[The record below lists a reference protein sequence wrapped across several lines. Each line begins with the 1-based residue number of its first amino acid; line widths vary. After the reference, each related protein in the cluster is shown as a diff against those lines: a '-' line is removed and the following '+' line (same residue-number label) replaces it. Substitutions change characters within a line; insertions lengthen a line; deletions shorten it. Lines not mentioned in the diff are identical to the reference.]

1 MKYYF
6 LASFLLIHTLLFSQ
20 TTGLKGQLSG
30 WGMINR
36 NADTETYVGIRY
48 LPELMIA
55 KEVGNA
61 QTVDFVGSVNAYRF
75 GQVHSRDNV
84 TSDGE
89 IKFYRL
95 WARYSAANFEAR
107 LGLQKIN
114 FGAAMLMRPLM
125 WFDRI
130 DPRDP
135 LQITDGVYALLLR
148 YYFLNNANIW
158 LWGLYS
164 NNETKGMEFYSPKKD
179 APEFGGRFQMPL
191 LNGEIAF
198 SVHHRKLSLPE
209 ASIINGHTE
218 NRFALDG
225 KWDYGI
231 GFWFEGV
238 LSHYDNPY
246 ISLEYQQLATIGADY
261 TFDVGNGLHFSG
273 EHFLLHRS
281 EKFTGAGKSYKLSA
295 LMFDYPPG
303 LMDQFAGIL
312 YYDWQSEQFY
322 RFFNI
327 TRTYDNWSIHLLGF
341 WNPEQQLFVQSG
353 QQQLFMMRRGFQIM
367 VVYNH

>member
-1 MKYYF
+1 MKYYVITV
-6 LASFLLIHTLLFSQ
+6 FLLVHSLLFSQ
-20 TTGLKGQLSG
+20 TGGLKGQLSG
-30 WGMINR
+30 WGMLNR
-36 NADTETYVGIRY
+36 VEETEKYIGMRYV
-48 LPELMIA
+48 PELMISQQL
-55 KEVGNA
+55 GNGH
-61 QTVDFVGSVNAYRF
+61 TVDFVGSLNAYRN
-75 GQVHSRDNV
+75 GQIQAFDNIS
-84 TSDGE
+84 SDGE
-89 IKFYRL
+89 IKLYRL
-95 WARYSAANFEAR
+95 WARYSAANFEVR
-107 LGLQKIN
+107 MGLQKIN

-135 LQITDGVYALLLR
+135 LQITDGVYSLLLR

-158 LWGLYS
+158 LWGLYG

-179 APEFGGRFQMPL
+179 APEFGGRFQIPL

-209 ASIINGHTE
+209 ASIRNGHAE

-231 GFWFEGV
+231 GFWFEGA
-238 LSHYDNPY
+238 LSHYKSPD
-246 ISLEYQQLATIGADY
+246 ILMKYQQMVTLGVDY
-261 TFDVGNGLHFSG
+261 TLDVGNGLHFLG

-281 EKFTGAGKSYKLSA
+281 EKYSGAGESYKLAA
-295 LMFDYPPG
+295 LLVDYP
-303 LMDQFAGIL
+303 LTLLDQFAGIL